1 MGTHKFR
8 LTDIIYTGDR
18 LNCIRSITCDR
29 KSDSQSSLIYN
40 QAQVSIFD
48 MTPKPFSNL
57 NRRKFIGLST
67 LFLLGACGAQTTQP
81 TASGKSKIVFW
92 TMQLK
97 PQFDK
102 YMTDLIAGFVKENP
116 MAEVEWVDIPWGEME
131 TKILSSV
138 AAKTAPDVVNLNP
151 QFASK
156 LAEKKALVD
165 MSKAISDA
173 DKASYFPNIWKA
185 NQLDNV
191 TFGLPWYVA
200 TDITIYN
207 RSLFE
212 KAGLD
217 PAKPPKTFEE
227 LAKISEQIKAKTG
240 KYAFMLTMDGG
251 QVLEAMVQMGMKLL
265 DANGKAAFN
274 DAAGKAAFDYWV
286 NLFEKQLI
294 PREILTEGHRKAV
307 ELYQAGELAILLT
320 GPQFLQT
327 VAQNAP
333 ETAKVT
339 DIGAQITGSTGKK
352 SAAVMNV
359 AVPTT
364 STNQTLAVKFAL
376 YLTNAENQLAFT
388 KVENLL
394 PSTIKSS
401 SDRYFTEVA
410 KDASILDRARLISAS
425 QLPQSEVLIPPAKD
439 IEKLRKIIYEELQ
452 LAMLKEKTSDK
463 AIASAAERWNSL

>member
-1 MGTHKFR
+1 MQNFNLR
-8 LTDIIYTGDR
+8 
-18 LNCIRSITCDR
+18 
-29 KSDSQSSLIYN
+29 
-40 QAQVSIFD
+40 
-48 MTPKPFSNL
+48 L
-57 NRRKFIGLST
+57 NRRRFIGFST
-67 LFLLGACGAQTTQP
+67 LFLLGACGVQTNQSP
-81 TASGKSKIVFW
+81 SSSGKSKIVFW

-102 YMTDLIAGFVKENP
+102 YMTDLIAAFVKENP
-116 MAEVEWVDIPWGEME
+116 MAEVEWVDVPWGEME

-165 MSKAISDA
+165 MAANISEA
-173 DKASYFPNIWKA
+173 DKSSYFPNIWKA
-185 NQLDNV
+185 NQLDTA

-207 RSLFE
+207 RSIFE

-227 LAKISEQIKAKTG
+227 LTKVSEQIKAKTG
-240 KYAFMLTMDGG
+240 KYAFLLTMDGG

-274 DAAGKAAFDYWV
+274 DAAGKTAFDYWV

-294 PREILTEGHRKAV
+294 PREILTESHRKAI
-307 ELYQAGELAILLT
+307 ELYQSGELAILLT
-320 GPQFLQT
+320 GPQFLKT
-327 VAQNAP
+327 VALNAP
-333 ETAKVT
+333 EVAKVT
-339 DIGAQITGSTGKK
+339 DVGAQITGSTGKK

-364 STNQTLAVKFAL
+364 STNQALAVKFAL
-376 YLTNAENQLAFT
+376 YLTNAENQLAFS
-388 KVENLL
+388 KIENSL
-394 PSTIKSS
+394 PSTIKSV
-401 SDRYFTEVA
+401 SDRYFTESA
-410 KDASILDRARLISAS
+410 KDSSLLDRARLISAS
-425 QLPQSEVLIPPAKD
+425 QLSQSEVLIPPAKD

-452 LAMLKEKTSDK
+452 LAMLKQKPSDK

>member
-1 MGTHKFR
+1 V
-8 LTDIIYTGDR
+8 D
-18 LNCIRSITCDR
+18 DR
-29 KSDSQSSLIYN
+29 KLDRHSTLRYN
-40 QAQVSIFD
+40 QAQASTFD
-48 MTPKPFSNL
+48 MTPNLFPNHLSQNL

-67 LFLLGACGAQTTQP
+67 LFLLGACGAQTTQS
-81 TASGKSKIVFW
+81 TASGKIKIVFW

-116 MAEVEWVDIPWGEME
+116 TVEVEWVDIPWGEME

-156 LAEKKALVD
+156 LAEKKVLVD
-165 MSKAISDA
+165 MGKVVSDA

-185 NQLDNV
+185 NHLDNV
-191 TFGLPWYVA
+191 TFGLPWYVS

-217 PAKPPKTFEE
+217 PAKPPKTYEE
-227 LAKISEQIKAKTG
+227 LTKVSEQIKAKTG
-240 KYAFMLTMDGG
+240 KYAFLLTMDGG

-294 PREILTEGHRKAV
+294 PREILTEGHRKAI
-307 ELYQAGELAILLT
+307 ELYQSGELAILLT

-333 ETAKVT
+333 DVAKVT
-339 DIGAQITGSTGKK
+339 DVGAQITGSTGKM

-359 AVPTT
+359 SVPTT
-364 STNQTLAVKFAL
+364 SPNQALAVKFAL
-376 YLTNAENQLAFT
+376 YLTNAENQLAFS
-388 KVENLL
+388 KVENSL
-394 PSTIKSS
+394 PSTIKSA

-410 KDASILDRARLISAS
+410 KDSPLLDRARVISAS
-425 QLPQSEVLIPPAKD
+425 QLAQSEVLIPPAKD

-452 LAMLKEKTSDK
+452 LAMLKEKSSDK
-463 AIASAAERWNSL
+463 AIASAVERWNSL

>member
-1 MGTHKFR
+1 
-8 LTDIIYTGDR
+8 
-18 LNCIRSITCDR
+18 
-29 KSDSQSSLIYN
+29 
-40 QAQVSIFD
+40 
-48 MTPKPFSNL
+48 MTPNFPFHNL
-57 NRRKFIGLST
+57 RNFNRRKFIGLST
-67 LFLLGACGAQTTQP
+67 LFLLGACGAQTTQSP
-81 TASGKSKIVFW
+81 NASSKSKIVFW

-102 YMTDLIAGFVKENP
+102 YMTDLIVGFVKENP
-116 MAEVEWVDIPWGEME
+116 TAEVEWVDIPWGEME

-138 AAKTAPDVVNLNP
+138 AAKTAADVVNLNP

-165 MSKAISDA
+165 MGKAISES

-191 TFGLPWYVA
+191 TFGLPWYVS

-207 RSLFE
+207 RALFE

-227 LAKISEQIKAKTG
+227 LTKVAEQIKAKTG

-251 QVLEAMVQMGMKLL
+251 QVLESMVQMGMKLL

-274 DAAGKAAFDYWV
+274 DAAGKAAFAYWV

-294 PREILTEGHRKAV
+294 PREVLTEGHRKAV

-327 VAQNAP
+327 VTQNAP

-339 DIGAQITGSTGKK
+339 DIGAQITGSTGKQ

-359 AVPTT
+359 VVPTT
-364 STNQTLAVKFAL
+364 STNQDLAVKFAL
-376 YLTNAENQLAFT
+376 YLTNSANQLAFT
-388 KVENLL
+388 KIENLL
-394 PSTIKSS
+394 PSTIKSAG
-401 SDRYFTEVA
+401 DRYFTEAA
-410 KDASILDRARLISAS
+410 KDAPLLDRARVISAS
-425 QLPQSEVLIPPAKD
+425 QLTQSEVLIPPAKN

-452 LAMLKEKTSDK
+452 MAMLKEKTSDQ
-463 AIASAAERWNSL
+463 AIASASERWNSL

>member
-1 MGTHKFR
+1 M
-8 LTDIIYTGDR
+8 
-18 LNCIRSITCDR
+18 
-29 KSDSQSSLIYN
+29 Q
-40 QAQVSIFD
+40 
-48 MTPKPFSNL
+48 NL
-57 NRRKFIGLST
+57 NRRKFIGFST
-67 LFLLGACGAQTTQP
+67 LFLLGACGAQTTQS
-81 TASGKSKIVFW
+81 TSTSGKSKIVFW

-102 YMTDLIAGFVKENP
+102 YMTDLIAAFVKENP
-116 MAEVEWVDIPWGEME
+116 TAEVEWVDVPWGEME

-165 MSKAISDA
+165 MAATISET
-173 DKASYFPNIWKA
+173 DKSSYFPNIWKA
-185 NQLDNV
+185 NQLDTA

-227 LAKISEQIKAKTG
+227 LTKVSEQIKAKTG
-240 KYAFMLTMDGG
+240 KYAFLLTMDGG

-274 DAAGKAAFDYWV
+274 DAAGKTAFDYWV

-294 PREILTEGHRKAV
+294 PREILTESHRKAI
-307 ELYQAGELAILLT
+307 ELYQSGELAILLT
-320 GPQFLQT
+320 GPQFLKT
-327 VAQNAP
+327 VALNAP
-333 ETAKVT
+333 EVAKVT
-339 DIGAQITGSTGKK
+339 DVGAQITGSTGKK

-359 AVPTT
+359 AVPAT
-364 STNQTLAVKFAL
+364 SSNQALAVKFAL
-376 YLTNAENQLAFT
+376 YLTNAENQLTFS
-388 KVENLL
+388 KIENSL
-394 PSTIKSS
+394 PSTIKSV
-401 SDRYFTEVA
+401 SDRYFTEA
-410 KDASILDRARLISAS
+410 PKDAPLLDRARVISAS
-425 QLPQSEVLIPPAKD
+425 QLSQSEVLIPPAKD

-452 LAMLKEKTSDK
+452 LAMLKEKPSEK

>member
-1 MGTHKFR
+1 MSPNF
-8 LTDIIYTGDR
+8 
-18 LNCIRSITCDR
+18 
-29 KSDSQSSLIYN
+29 
-40 QAQVSIFD
+40 F
-48 MTPKPFSNL
+48 L
-57 NRRKFIGLST
+57 NRRKFIEFST
-67 LFLLGACGAQTTQP
+67 LFLLCACGAQTTQST
-81 TASGKSKIVFW
+81 TASGKTKIVFW

-102 YMTDLIAGFVKENP
+102 YMTDLIAAFAKENP
-116 MAEVEWVDIPWGEME
+116 TAEVEWVDIPWGEME

-165 MSKAISDA
+165 MGKAISSSDI
-173 DKASYFPNIWKA
+173 DSYFPNIWKA
-185 NQLDNV
+185 NQLDNI

-217 PAKPPKTFEE
+217 PTKPPKTFAE
-227 LAKISEQIKAKTG
+227 LAKVAEQIKAKTG
-240 KYAFMLTMDGG
+240 KYAFLLTMDGG
-251 QVLEAMVQMGMKLL
+251 QVLESMVQMGMKLL

-274 DAAGKAAFDYWV
+274 DAAGKRAFDYWV

-352 SAAVMNV
+352 SAAMMNV
-359 AVPTT
+359 AVPIA
-364 STNQTLAVKFAL
+364 SPNQTLAVKFAL
-376 YLTNAENQLAFT
+376 FLTNAENQLAFT

-401 SDRYFTEVA
+401 GDRYFTEVA
-410 KDASILDRARLISAS
+410 KDAPLLDRARVISAS
-425 QLPQSEVLIPPAKD
+425 QLPESEVLIPPAKD

-452 LAMLKEKTSDK
+452 LAMLKEKSSDQ
-463 AIASAAERWNSL
+463 AIAAAAERWNTL

>member
-1 MGTHKFR
+1 
-8 LTDIIYTGDR
+8 
-18 LNCIRSITCDR
+18 
-29 KSDSQSSLIYN
+29 
-40 QAQVSIFD
+40 
-48 MTPKPFSNL
+48 MTPNPFPSL

-67 LFLLGACGAQTTQP
+67 LFLLGACGAQTTQTT

-97 PQFDK
+97 PQYDK
-102 YMTDLIAGFVKENP
+102 YMSDLIAAFVKENP
-116 MAEVEWVDIPWGEME
+116 TAEVEWVDIPWGEME

-138 AAKTAPDVVNLNP
+138 AARTAPDVVNLNP

-165 MSKAISDA
+165 LGTTISEA

-185 NQLDNV
+185 NQLENV

-217 PAKPPKTFEE
+217 PAKPPTTYEE
-227 LAKISEQIKAKTG
+227 LAKVSEQIKAKTG
-240 KYAFMLTMDGG
+240 KYAFLLTMDGG
-251 QVLEAMVQMGMKLL
+251 QVLEAMVQMGMQLL
-265 DANGKAAFN
+265 DNSGKAAFN
-274 DAAGKAAFDYWV
+274 NAVGIAAFDYWA
-286 NLFEKQLI
+286 NLFDKQLI

-359 AVPTT
+359 AVPNT
-364 STNQTLAVKFAL
+364 SLNQALAVKFAL
-376 YLTNAENQLAFT
+376 YLTNADNQLTFT

-401 SDRYFTEVA
+401 SDRYFTEAA
-410 KDASILDRARLISAS
+410 KDAPLIDRARVISAS

-452 LAMLKEKTSDK
+452 LAMIKEKTSDK

>member
-1 MGTHKFR
+1 M
-8 LTDIIYTGDR
+8 
-18 LNCIRSITCDR
+18 
-29 KSDSQSSLIYN
+29 IYN
-40 QAQVSIFD
+40 QVQVSTFD
-48 MTPKPFSNL
+48 MTPNLFSIL

-116 MAEVEWVDIPWGEME
+116 TAEVEWVDIPWGEME

-165 MSKAISDA
+165 MGKVISDA

-227 LAKISEQIKAKTG
+227 LAKVSEQIKAKTG

-251 QVLEAMVQMGMKLL
+251 QVLESMVQMGMKLL

-339 DIGAQITGSTGKK
+339 DIGSQITGSTGKK

-364 STNQTLAVKFAL
+364 STNQAMAVKFAL

-394 PSTIKSS
+394 PSTVKSS
-401 SDRYFTEVA
+401 SDRYFTEAA
-410 KDASILDRARLISAS
+410 KDASILDRARVISAS

-452 LAMLKEKTSDK
+452 LAMLKEKPSDK
-463 AIASAAERWNSL
+463 AISSAAEKWNSL

>member
-1 MGTHKFR
+1 M
-8 LTDIIYTGDR
+8 
-18 LNCIRSITCDR
+18 
-29 KSDSQSSLIYN
+29 Q
-40 QAQVSIFD
+40 
-48 MTPKPFSNL
+48 NL
-57 NRRKFIGLST
+57 NRRKFIGFST
-67 LFLLGACGAQTTQP
+67 LFLLGACGAQTTQS
-81 TASGKSKIVFW
+81 TGSGKSKIVFW

-102 YMTDLIAGFVKENP
+102 YMTDLIAAFVKENP
-116 MAEVEWVDIPWGEME
+116 TAEVEWVDVPWGEME

-165 MSKAISDA
+165 MATTISET
-173 DKASYFPNIWKA
+173 DKSSYFPNIWKA
-185 NQLDNV
+185 NQLDTA

-207 RSLFE
+207 RSIFE

-227 LAKISEQIKAKTG
+227 LTKVSALIKAKTG
-240 KYAFMLTMDGG
+240 KYAFLLTMDGG

-274 DAAGKAAFDYWV
+274 DAAGKGAFDYWID
-286 NLFEKQLI
+286 LFEKQLI
-294 PREILTEGHRKAV
+294 PREILTESHRKAI
-307 ELYQAGELAILLT
+307 ELYQSGELAILLT

-327 VAQNAP
+327 VALNAP
-333 ETAKVT
+333 EIAKVT
-339 DIGAQITGSTGKK
+339 DVGAQITGSTGKK

-364 STNQTLAVKFAL
+364 STNQALAVKFAL
-376 YLTNAENQLAFT
+376 YLTNAENQLAFS
-388 KVENLL
+388 KIENSL
-394 PSTIKSS
+394 PSTIKSA
-401 SDRYFTEVA
+401 SDRYFTETA
-410 KDASILDRARLISAS
+410 KDAPLLDRARVISAS
-425 QLPQSEVLIPPAKD
+425 QLAQSEVLIPPAKD

-452 LAMLKEKTSDK
+452 LAMLKEKPSDK

>member
-1 MGTHKFR
+1 MT
-8 LTDIIYTGDR
+8 
-18 LNCIRSITCDR
+18 
-29 KSDSQSSLIYN
+29 SDYFIKL
-40 QAQVSIFD
+40 D
-48 MTPKPFSNL
+48 
-57 NRRKFIGLST
+57 RRKFLTFST
-67 LFLLGACGAQTTQP
+67 LFLLGACGSQVVEN
-81 TASGKSKIVFW
+81 SSNKNKIVFW

-102 YMTDLIAGFVKENP
+102 YMTELIAGFVKDNP
-116 MAEVEWVDIPWGEME
+116 NAEVEWVDIPWGEME
-131 TKILSSV
+131 AKILSSV

-165 MSKAISDA
+165 MATAIS
-173 DKASYFPNIWKA
+173 ASDRNAYFPNIWKA
-185 NQLDNV
+185 NQLENV
-191 TFGLPWYVA
+191 IFGLPWYVA

-207 RSLFE
+207 RDLFE

-217 PAKPPKTFEE
+217 PAKPPQTYTE
-227 LAKISEQIKAKTG
+227 LTKVAELIKAKTG

-251 QVLEAMVQMGMKLL
+251 QVLESMVQMGMKLL

-274 DAAGKAAFDYWV
+274 DQDGKAAFGYWV
-286 NLFEKQLI
+286 NLFEKQLV

-307 ELYQAGELAILLT
+307 ELYQSGELAMLLT
-320 GPQFLQT
+320 GPQFLQS

-333 ETAKVT
+333 AIAKVT
-339 DIGAQITGSTGKK
+339 DVGVQITGSTGRK

-364 STNQTLAVKFAL
+364 SNNQEMAVKFAL
-376 YLTNAENQLAFT
+376 YLTNATNQLAFT

-394 PSTIKSS
+394 PSTIASS
-401 SDRYFTEVA
+401 SDRYFTEAA
-410 KDASILDRARLISAS
+410 KDAPLLDRARVISAS
-425 QLPQSEVLIPPAKD
+425 QLAQSEVLIPPAKD

-452 LAMLKEKTSDK
+452 SAMLKQKSSDQ
-463 AIASAAERWNSL
+463 AIASAAERWNTL

>member
-1 MGTHKFR
+1 M
-8 LTDIIYTGDR
+8 
-18 LNCIRSITCDR
+18 
-29 KSDSQSSLIYN
+29 Q
-40 QAQVSIFD
+40 
-48 MTPKPFSNL
+48 NL
-57 NRRKFIGLST
+57 NRRKFIGFST
-67 LFLLGACGAQTTQP
+67 LFLLGACGAQTTTT

-102 YMTDLIAGFVKENP
+102 YMTDLITAFVKENP
-116 MAEVEWVDIPWGEME
+116 TAEVEWVDIPWGEME
-131 TKILSSV
+131 TKILSAV
-138 AAKTAPDVVNLNP
+138 AGKTAPDVVNLNP

-165 MSKAISDA
+165 MGKAISEA
-173 DKASYFPNIWKA
+173 EKASYFPNIWKA
-185 NQLDNV
+185 NQLDSV
-191 TFGLPWYVA
+191 TFGLPWYVS

-227 LAKISEQIKAKTG
+227 LTKVSEQIKAKTG
-240 KYAFMLTMDGG
+240 KYAFLLTMDGG

-294 PREILTEGHRKAV
+294 PREILTEGHRKAI
-307 ELYQAGELAILLT
+307 ELYQSGELAILLT
-320 GPQFLQT
+320 GPQFLKT
-327 VAQNAP
+327 VALNAP
-333 ETAKVT
+333 EVAKVT
-339 DIGAQITGSTGKK
+339 DVGAQITGSTDKK

-359 AVPTT
+359 SVPTT
-364 STNQTLAVKFAL
+364 STNQALAVKFAL
-376 YLTNAENQLAFT
+376 YLTNADNQLTFS
-388 KVENLL
+388 KIENSL
-394 PSTIKSS
+394 PSTIKST
-401 SDRYFTEVA
+401 SDRYFTETA
-410 KDASILDRARLISAS
+410 KDAPLLDRARVISAS
-425 QLPQSEVLIPPAKD
+425 QLSQSEVLIPPAKD

-452 LAMLKEKTSDK
+452 LAMLKEKTTDK

>member
-1 MGTHKFR
+1 M
-8 LTDIIYTGDR
+8 
-18 LNCIRSITCDR
+18 
-29 KSDSQSSLIYN
+29 
-40 QAQVSIFD
+40 
-48 MTPKPFSNL
+48 PSNL
-57 NRRKFIGLST
+57 FNNLSRRKFIGLST
-67 LFLLGACGAQTTQP
+67 LFLLGACGAQTTP
-81 TASGKSKIVFW
+81 SNSSSKNKVVFW

-102 YMTDLIAGFVKENP
+102 YMADLIAGFLKENP
-116 MAEVEWVDIPWGEME
+116 TAEVEWVDIPWGEME

-165 MSKAISDA
+165 MEKAISAA
-173 DKASYFPNIWKA
+173 DKATYFPNIWKA
-185 NQLDNV
+185 NQLDNT

-207 RSLFE
+207 RALFE

-227 LAKISEQIKAKTG
+227 LAKVAEQIKAKTG

-265 DANGKAAFN
+265 DPNGKAAFN

-307 ELYQAGELAILLT
+307 ELYQSGELAILLS

-327 VAQNAP
+327 VTLNAP
-333 ETAKVT
+333 AIAKVT
-339 DIGAQITGSTGKK
+339 DVGAQITGSTGKK

-359 AVPTT
+359 SVPTT
-364 STNQTLAVKFAL
+364 STNQALAVKFAL
-376 YLTNAENQLAFT
+376 YITNAGNQLAFS
-388 KVENLL
+388 KVENSL
-394 PSTIKSS
+394 PSTTKSAG
-401 SDRYFTEVA
+401 DPYFTEVA
-410 KDASILDRARLISAS
+410 KDAPLSDRARVISAS
-425 QLPQSEVLIPPAKD
+425 QLSQSEVLIPPAKD

-452 LAMLKEKTSDK
+452 LAMLKEKPSDK
-463 AIASAAERWNSL
+463 AIAAAAERWNSL

>member
-1 MGTHKFR
+1 MPSN
-8 LTDIIYTGDR
+8 L
-18 LNCIRSITCDR
+18 L
-29 KSDSQSSLIYN
+29 
-40 QAQVSIFD
+40 
-48 MTPKPFSNL
+48 PNL
-57 NRRKFIGLST
+57 NRRKFISLST
-67 LFLLGACGAQTTQP
+67 LFLLGACGAQTTQSNSS
-81 TASGKSKIVFW
+81 AGKNKIVFW

-102 YMTDLIAGFVKENP
+102 YMTDLIAGFIKENP
-116 MAEVEWVDIPWGEME
+116 TAEVEWVDIPWGEME

-165 MSKAISDA
+165 MNTVISAA
-173 DKASYFPNIWKA
+173 DQASYFPNIWKA
-185 NQLDNV
+185 NQLDGT

-227 LAKISEQIKAKTG
+227 LTKVSEQIKSKTG

-251 QVLEAMVQMGMKLL
+251 QVLESMVQMGMKLL
-265 DANGKAAFN
+265 NASGKAAFN
-274 DAAGKAAFDYWV
+274 DPVGKAAFDYWV
-286 NLFEKQLI
+286 NLFDKQLI

-320 GPQFLQT
+320 GPQFLQS
-327 VAQNAP
+327 VAKNAP

-339 DIGAQITGSTGKK
+339 DIGSQITGSTGKK

-364 STNQTLAVKFAL
+364 STNQALAVKFAL
-376 YLTNAENQLAFT
+376 YLTNADNQLAFT

-394 PSTIKSS
+394 PSTVKSS
-401 SDRYFTEVA
+401 SDRYFTESS
-410 KDASILDRARLISAS
+410 KDSPVLDRARVISAS
-425 QLPQSEVLIPPAKD
+425 QLSQSEVLIPPAKG
-439 IEKLRKIIYEELQ
+439 IEKLQKIIYEELQ
-452 LAMLKEKTSDK
+452 LAMLKEKSSEK

>member
-1 MGTHKFR
+1 MTSQYLIKLKRREF
-8 LTDIIYTGDR
+8 LT
-18 LNCIRSITCDR
+18 
-29 KSDSQSSLIYN
+29 
-40 QAQVSIFD
+40 
-48 MTPKPFSNL
+48 M
-57 NRRKFIGLST
+57 ST
-67 LFLLGACGAQTTQP
+67 LFLLGACGSQVVD
-81 TASGKSKIVFW
+81 SSSNNNKIVFW

-116 MAEVEWVDIPWGEME
+116 NAEVEWVDIPWGEME
-131 TKILSSV
+131 AKILSSV

-165 MSKAISDA
+165 MATAIS
-173 DKASYFPNIWKA
+173 ASDRNAYFPNIWKA
-185 NQLDNV
+185 NQLENIV
-191 TFGLPWYVA
+191 FGLPWYVA

-207 RSLFE
+207 RDLFE

-217 PAKPPKTFEE
+217 PAKPPQTYTE
-227 LAKISEQIKAKTG
+227 LTKVAEQIKAKTG

-251 QVLEAMVQMGMKLL
+251 QVLESMVQMGMKLL

-274 DAAGKAAFDYWV
+274 DQDGKAAFGYWV
-286 NLFEKQLI
+286 NLFEKQLV

-307 ELYQAGELAILLT
+307 ELYQSGELAMLLT
-320 GPQFLQT
+320 GPQFLQS

-333 ETAKVT
+333 AIAKVT
-339 DIGAQITGSTGKK
+339 DVGVQITGSTGRK

-364 STNQTLAVKFAL
+364 STNQELAVKFAL
-376 YLTNAENQLAFT
+376 YLTNATNQLAFT

-394 PSTIKSS
+394 PSTIASS
-401 SDRYFTEVA
+401 SDRYFTEA
-410 KDASILDRARLISAS
+410 PKDAPLLDRARVISAS
-425 QLPQSEVLIPPAKD
+425 QLAQSEVLIPPAKD

-452 LAMLKEKTSDK
+452 SAMLKQKPSDQ
-463 AIASAAERWNSL
+463 AIASAAERWNAL

>member
-1 MGTHKFR
+1 
-8 LTDIIYTGDR
+8 
-18 LNCIRSITCDR
+18 
-29 KSDSQSSLIYN
+29 
-40 QAQVSIFD
+40 
-48 MTPKPFSNL
+48 MTPNLYPNL
-57 NRRKFIGLST
+57 NRRKFIGFST
-67 LFLLGACGAQTTQP
+67 LFLLGACGAQTTQST
-81 TASGKSKIVFW
+81 TASGKTKIVFW

-102 YMTDLIAGFVKENP
+102 YMTTLIAAFMKENP
-116 MAEVEWVDIPWGEME
+116 TAEVEWIDIPWGEME
-131 TKILSSV
+131 TKILGSV

-165 MSKAISDA
+165 MGAAISES
-173 DKASYFPNIWKA
+173 DKNSYFPNIWKA
-185 NQLDNV
+185 NQLDSI
-191 TFGLPWYVA
+191 TFWLPWYVA

-207 RSLFE
+207 RALFE

-227 LAKISEQIKAKTG
+227 LTKVAEQIKAKTG
-240 KYAFMLTMDGG
+240 KYAFLLTMDGG
-251 QVLEAMVQMGMKLL
+251 QVLEAMVQMGMKLI
-265 DANGKAAFN
+265 DVNGKAAFN
-274 DAAGKAAFDYWV
+274 DATGKAAFDYWV
-286 NLFEKQLI
+286 NLFEKKLI
-294 PREILTEGHRKAV
+294 PREILTEGHRKAI

-333 ETAKVT
+333 EIAKVT
-339 DIGAQITGSTGKK
+339 DVGSQITGSTGKK

-364 STNQTLAVKFAL
+364 STNQALAIKFAL

-388 KVENLL
+388 KIENLL
-394 PSTIKSS
+394 PSTVKSS
-401 SDRYFTEVA
+401 SDRYFTEAA
-410 KDASILDRARLISAS
+410 KDASLLNRARVISAS
-425 QLPQSEVLIPPAKD
+425 QLSQSEVLIPPAKD

-452 LAMLKEKTSDK
+452 LAMLKEKTSNQ

>member
-1 MGTHKFR
+1 M
-8 LTDIIYTGDR
+8 
-18 LNCIRSITCDR
+18 
-29 KSDSQSSLIYN
+29 
-40 QAQVSIFD
+40 
-48 MTPKPFSNL
+48 PSNL
-57 NRRKFIGLST
+57 FDNLSRRKFIGLST
-67 LFLLGACGAQTTQP
+67 LFLLGACGAQTTSSNS
-81 TASGKSKIVFW
+81 SGKNKVVFW

-102 YMTDLIAGFVKENP
+102 YMADLIAGFLKENP
-116 MAEVEWVDIPWGEME
+116 TAEVEWVDIPWGEME

-165 MSKAISDA
+165 MEKAISAA

-185 NQLDNV
+185 NQLDNT

-207 RSLFE
+207 RDLFE

-227 LAKISEQIKAKTG
+227 LAKVAEQIKAKTG

-265 DANGKAAFN
+265 DPNGKAAFN

-307 ELYQAGELAILLT
+307 ELYQSGELAILLS

-327 VAQNAP
+327 VTLNAP
-333 ETAKVT
+333 AIAKVT
-339 DIGAQITGSTGKK
+339 DVGAQITGSTGKK

-359 AVPTT
+359 SVPTT
-364 STNQTLAVKFAL
+364 STNQALAVKFAL
-376 YLTNAENQLAFT
+376 YITNAGNQLAFS
-388 KVENLL
+388 KVENSL
-394 PSTIKSS
+394 PSTTKSAG
-401 SDRYFTEVA
+401 DPYFTEVA
-410 KDASILDRARLISAS
+410 KDAPLSDRARVISAS
-425 QLPQSEVLIPPAKD
+425 QLSQSEVLIPPAKD

-452 LAMLKEKTSDK
+452 LAMLKEKPSDK
-463 AIASAAERWNSL
+463 AIATAAERWNSL

>member
-1 MGTHKFR
+1 M
-8 LTDIIYTGDR
+8 
-18 LNCIRSITCDR
+18 
-29 KSDSQSSLIYN
+29 
-40 QAQVSIFD
+40 
-48 MTPKPFSNL
+48 PSNL
-57 NRRKFIGLST
+57 FNNLSRRKFIGLST
-67 LFLLGACGAQTTQP
+67 LFLLGACGAQTTP
-81 TASGKSKIVFW
+81 SNSSGKNKVVFW

-102 YMTDLIAGFVKENP
+102 YMADLIAGFLKENP
-116 MAEVEWVDIPWGEME
+116 TAEVEWVDIPWGEME

-165 MSKAISDA
+165 MEKAISA
-173 DKASYFPNIWKA
+173 NDKATYFPNIWKA
-185 NQLDNV
+185 NQLDNT

-207 RSLFE
+207 RALFE

-227 LAKISEQIKAKTG
+227 LAKVAEQIKAKTG

-265 DANGKAAFN
+265 DPNGKAAFN

-307 ELYQAGELAILLT
+307 ELYQSGEVAILLS

-327 VAQNAP
+327 VTLNAP
-333 ETAKVT
+333 DIAKVT
-339 DIGAQITGSTGKK
+339 DVGAQITGSTGKK

-359 AVPTT
+359 SVPTT
-364 STNQTLAVKFAL
+364 STNQALAVKFAL
-376 YLTNAENQLAFT
+376 YITNAGNQLAFS
-388 KVENLL
+388 KVENSL
-394 PSTIKSS
+394 PSTTKSAG
-401 SDRYFTEVA
+401 DRYFTEVA
-410 KDASILDRARLISAS
+410 KDAPLTDRARVISAS
-425 QLPQSEVLIPPAKD
+425 QLSQSEVLIPPAKD

-452 LAMLKEKTSDK
+452 LAMLKEKPSDK
-463 AIASAAERWNSL
+463 ALATAAERWNSL

>member
-1 MGTHKFR
+1 M
-8 LTDIIYTGDR
+8 
-18 LNCIRSITCDR
+18 
-29 KSDSQSSLIYN
+29 IYN
-40 QAQVSIFD
+40 QVQVSTFD
-48 MTPKPFSNL
+48 MTPNLFSIL

-81 TASGKSKIVFW
+81 TTSGKSKIVFW

-116 MAEVEWVDIPWGEME
+116 TAEVEWVDIPWGEME

-165 MSKAISDA
+165 MGKVISDA

-227 LAKISEQIKAKTG
+227 LAKVSEQIKAKTG

-251 QVLEAMVQMGMKLL
+251 QVLESMVQMGMKLL

-339 DIGAQITGSTGKK
+339 DIGSQITGSTGKK

-364 STNQTLAVKFAL
+364 STNQSMAVKFAL

-394 PSTIKSS
+394 PSTVKSS
-401 SDRYFTEVA
+401 SDRYFTEAA
-410 KDASILDRARLISAS
+410 KDASILDRARVISAS

-452 LAMLKEKTSDK
+452 LAMLKEKPSDK
-463 AIASAAERWNSL
+463 AISSAAEKWNSL

>member
-1 MGTHKFR
+1 M
-8 LTDIIYTGDR
+8 GDR
-18 LNCIRSITCDR
+18 KPDR
-29 KSDSQSSLIYN
+29 HSTLRYN
-40 QAQVSIFD
+40 QAQVSTFD
-48 MTPKPFSNL
+48 MTPNLFLNHLSQNL

-67 LFLLGACGAQTTQP
+67 LFLLGACGAQTTQS

-116 MAEVEWVDIPWGEME
+116 TVEVEWVDIPWGEME

-165 MSKAISDA
+165 MGKSISDA

-191 TFGLPWYVA
+191 TFGLPWYVS

-217 PAKPPKTFEE
+217 PAKPPKTYEE
-227 LAKISEQIKAKTG
+227 LTKVSEQIKAKTG
-240 KYAFMLTMDGG
+240 KYAFLLTMDGG

-294 PREILTEGHRKAV
+294 PREILTEGHRKAI
-307 ELYQAGELAILLT
+307 ELYQSGELAILLT

-333 ETAKVT
+333 DVAKVT
-339 DIGAQITGSTGKK
+339 DVGAQITGSTGKM

-359 AVPTT
+359 SVPTT
-364 STNQTLAVKFAL
+364 SPNQALAVKFAL

-388 KVENLL
+388 KVENSL
-394 PSTIKSS
+394 PSTIKSA

-410 KDASILDRARLISAS
+410 KDAPLLDRARVTSAS
-425 QLPQSEVLIPPAKD
+425 QLAQSEVLIPPAKD

-463 AIASAAERWNSL
+463 AIASATERWNSL